1 MDPFRHNPNTNFPP
15 LNPTQLQ
22 QYLQRIGAV
31 VVEGQSPNLAL
42 LNHILD
48 RHSRSIPFE
57 NGQLFFLDN
66 KVDINPDALV
76 QRLVLDKRGGYCFQH
91 NTLLLT
97 ALLALG
103 FSVTPGV
110 SRSSVWDPPT
120 NSRIYGGITHM
131 ELFVENVAGP
141 DGTVATYIADMGYNQ
156 IGLTQAIELKV
167 GAVVPCAA
175 GESHTIKAAS
185 VTGPGNFMLCHKRAE
200 GAPLADGVNMDDL
213 YTDMFYFT
221 REKFR
226 PQDYEVLNFYVS
238 HCPKHIMNRSFIA
251 SMVSETGGRKVVVDR
266 KYSRREDAQHKSLAT
281 VIQMESEQQFAAI
294 MKDEFG
300 LNMSA
305 AEIEGV
311 RAKLFS

>member
-31 VVEGQSPNLAL
+31 VDGQSPDLAL

-48 RHSRSIPFE
+48 KHARSIPFE
-57 NGQLFFLDN
+57 IGQLFFLESE
-66 KVDINPDALV
+66 VDISTDALI
-76 QRLVLDKRGGYCFQH
+76 QRLVLDKRGGYCFQQ

-110 SRSSVWDPPT
+110 SRSSAWDPLT
-120 NSRIYGGITHM
+120 NSRIFGGITHM
-131 ELFVENVAGP
+131 QLFVENLARP
-141 DGTVATYIADMGYNQ
+141 DGTVGTYIADMGYNQ
-156 IGLTQAIELKV
+156 IGLTQAIEIKV

-200 GAPLADGVNMDDL
+200 GVPLADGTNMDDL
-213 YTDMFYFT
+213 YADMFYFT
-221 REKFR
+221 MEKFR
-226 PQDYEVLNFYVS
+226 TT
-238 HCPKHIMNRSFIA
+238 R
-251 SMVSETGGRKVVVDR
+251 
-266 KYSRREDAQHKSLAT
+266 
-281 VIQMESEQQFAAI
+281 
-294 MKDEFG
+294 
-300 LNMSA
+300 
-305 AEIEGV
+305 
-311 RAKLFS
+311 FSTFTYPTAPSTS